1 MVGLDTA
8 ALLCQRVLLETM
20 ITNIAHPFASDIACK
35 YSHITKVINLLISK
49 KHAEKFEFYL
59 CPFTAFIYFLLQQH
73 PEKLMR
79 FIHLEQD
86 EFSSKPISIAQLFGL
101 KECQNDSLESYVKSY
116 FSESFSHKALLNT
129 ETKTKSQLSN
139 VDKEFLAIKF
149 LTISTLFNVHIET
162 SWQKQITENVLH
174 LFDWKDTT
182 EFELALLELSPQCVI
197 E

>member
-1 MVGLDTA
+1 
-8 ALLCQRVLLETM
+8 M

-86 EFSSKPISIAQLFGL
+86 EFSS
-101 KECQNDSLESYVKSY
+101 
-116 FSESFSHKALLNT
+116 
-129 ETKTKSQLSN
+129 
-139 VDKEFLAIKF
+139 
-149 LTISTLFNVHIET
+149 
-162 SWQKQITENVLH
+162 
-174 LFDWKDTT
+174 
-182 EFELALLELSPQCVI
+182 
-197 E
+197 